1 MSNPNQYFLLA
12 DHIKLSLLERQRAI
26 SLNLEPTSQD
36 GHISRSLDSLREGL
50 ESIIEERIRFQ
61 EAGDIPASSTLL
73 ETEKNLQKQ
82 YNDLASQ
89 FRGVPTSTTSSTITH
104 PNDPS
109 LSADFARATERPRN
123 VSSSSFLKKS
133 LRTSNITSAGAA
145 SPKSVRFSDSPQI
158 QDEEESS
165 ARNALFPYR
174 DDPTSAP
181 PDQSHLDNQQI
192 HAYHSQ
198 VLAEQDEALDR
209 LGESIGRQREL
220 SIQIGD
226 ELDEH
231 VQMLDDVDR
240 RVDRHQSSLDKARK
254 NLGTVARK
262 AKDNMQLTVI
272 VILIIVL
279 VLLIII
285 LK

>member
-1 MSNPNQYFLLA
+1 MRGSA
-12 DHIKLSLLERQRAI
+12 
-26 SLNLEPTSQD
+26 TS
-36 GHISRSLDSLREGL
+36 
-50 ESIIEERIRFQ
+50 
-61 EAGDIPASSTLL
+61 PA
-73 ETEKNLQKQ
+73 
-82 YNDLASQ
+82 AS
-89 FRGVPTSTTSSTITH
+89 
-104 PNDPS
+104 
-109 LSADFARATERPRN
+109 
-123 VSSSSFLKKS
+123 
-133 LRTSNITSAGAA
+133 
-145 SPKSVRFSDSPQI
+145 SPKSVRFSDAPLVQ
-158 QDEEESS
+158 EEED

-174 DDPTSAP
+174 DDPTSGP

-198 VLAEQDEALDR
+198 VIAEQDEALDR

-240 RVDRHQSSLDKARK
+240 HVDRHQTRLDKARK

-262 AKDNMQLTVI
+262 AKDNMQLTIIAV
-272 VILIIVL
+272 LIIIL

>member
-1 MSNPNQYFLLA
+1 MKQTDQMIRA
-12 DHIKLSLLERQRAI
+12 SLIL
-26 SLNLEPTSQD
+26 T
-36 GHISRSLDSLREGL
+36 
-50 ESIIEERIRFQ
+50 
-61 EAGDIPASSTLL
+61 
-73 ETEKNLQKQ
+73 ETEHNLQTQ

-89 FRGVPTSTTSSTITH
+89 FLGTPTSTTSSTISH
-104 PNDPS
+104 PNNPS
-109 LSADFARATERPRN
+109 LSEDFARASEVPRTAASQ
-123 VSSSSFLKKS
+123 SSLLKKS
-133 LRTSNITSAGAA
+133 LRGAA
-145 SPKSVRFSDSPQI
+145 SNPAAPSPKSVRFSDSPSVQ
-158 QDEEESS
+158 EEED

-174 DDPTSAP
+174 DDPIASGP

-198 VLAEQDEALDR
+198 VLAEQDDALDR

-231 VQMLDDVDR
+231 VQMLDEIDGH
-240 RVDRHQSSLDKARK
+240 VDRHQTRLDKARK
-254 NLGTVARK
+254 NLGNVARK
-262 AKDNMQLTVI
+262 AKDNMQLTI
-272 VILIIVL
+272 ILILIIIL

>member
-1 MSNPNQYFLLA
+1 MANPNQYFLLA

-50 ESIIEERIRFQ
+50 QSVTKERIRLE
-61 EAGDIPASSTLL
+61 EAGETSASLTMQ
-73 ETEKNLQKQ
+73 ETEHKLQIQ

-89 FRGVPTSTTSSTITH
+89 FHGTPTDTTASTMSH

-109 LSADFARATERPRN
+109 LSSDFTRASERPR
-123 VSSSSFLKKS
+123 VTTSSSFLKKS
-133 LRTSNITSAGAA
+133 LRGTDNPATN
-145 SPKSVRFSDSPQI
+145 SPKSVRFSDAPSV
-158 QDEEESS
+158 QDEDE

-174 DDPTSAP
+174 DDPTSGP

-192 HAYHSQ
+192 HTYHSQ
-198 VLAEQDEALDR
+198 VLADQDEALDR

-231 VQMLDDVDR
+231 VQMLDEADGH
-240 RVDRHQSSLDKARK
+240 VDRHATTLNKARK

-262 AKDNMQLTVI
+262 AKDNMQLTI
-272 VILIIVL
+272 ILILIIIL

>member
-1 MSNPNQYFLLA
+1 MSRKSESGCKKQETHRKHPSRVLVNRA
-12 DHIKLSLLERQRAI
+12 DVYI
-26 SLNLEPTSQD
+26 SATT
-36 GHISRSLDSLREGL
+36 
-50 ESIIEERIRFQ
+50 FQ
-61 EAGDIPASSTLL
+61 E
-73 ETEKNLQKQ
+73 TENNLRSQ

-89 FRGVPTSTTSSTITH
+89 FRGVPTDTTSSTISH
-104 PNDPS
+104 PNDPA
-109 LSADFARATERPRN
+109 LSDDFARASERPR
-123 VSSSSFLKKS
+123 VASSSSFLKKS
-133 LRTSNITSAGAA
+133 LRGTAHNPSAP
-145 SPKSVRFSDSPQI
+145 SPKSVRFSDAPLV
-158 QDEEESS
+158 QDEDD

-174 DDPTSAP
+174 DDPTAGP

-240 RVDRHQSSLDKARK
+240 HVDRHQTRLDKARK

-262 AKDNMQLTVI
+262 AKDNMQMTIIIILI
-272 VILIIVL
+272 VIL

>member
-1 MSNPNQYFLLA
+1 MA
-12 DHIKLSLLERQRAI
+12 
-26 SLNLEPTSQD
+26 
-36 GHISRSLDSLREGL
+36 
-50 ESIIEERIRFQ
+50 
-61 EAGDIPASSTLL
+61 
-73 ETEKNLQKQ
+73 
-82 YNDLASQ
+82 Q
-89 FRGVPTSTTSSTITH
+89 FRGVPMDSASSTIFH

-109 LSADFARATERPRN
+109 LSGDFARASARPR
-123 VSSSSFLKKS
+123 VASSSSLLKKS
-133 LRTSNITSAGAA
+133 LRDTSGAPSAP
-145 SPKSVRFSDSPQI
+145 SPKSVRFSDAPSM
-158 QDEEESS
+158 QDEED

-174 DDPTSAP
+174 DDPAAGP

-192 HAYHSQ
+192 HAYHSR

-262 AKDNMQLTVI
+262 AKDNMQLTII
-272 VILIIVL
+272 VILIIIL

>member
-1 MSNPNQYFLLA
+1 M
-12 DHIKLSLLERQRAI
+12 
-26 SLNLEPTSQD
+26 TS
-36 GHISRSLDSLREGL
+36 G
-50 ESIIEERIRFQ
+50 
-61 EAGDIPASSTLL
+61 
-73 ETEKNLQKQ
+73 N
-82 YNDLASQ
+82 
-89 FRGVPTSTTSSTITH
+89 
-104 PNDPS
+104 
-109 LSADFARATERPRN
+109 
-123 VSSSSFLKKS
+123 SSFLKKS
-133 LRTSNITSAGAA
+133 LRGAA
-145 SPKSVRFSDSPQI
+145 SNPPVPSPKSVRFSDSPSVQ
-158 QDEEESS
+158 EEED

-231 VQMLDDVDR
+231 VQMLDEVDQH
-240 RVDRHQSSLDKARK
+240 VDRHQTRLDKARK

-262 AKDNMQLTVI
+262 AKDNMQLTIILV
-272 VILIIVL
+272 LIIIL